1 MNIKRNILLNP
12 GPATTSDTVK
22 QALIVSD
29 ICPREQ
35 EFGMLMDSIRKDL
48 VKVIHGG
55 DDYVAVLFTA
65 SGTGGVEA
73 ALTSAVPLGK
83 KVLIVDNGAYGTRMT
98 QIAKTFHIDVVH
110 YKIPYGDY
118 PDVTEIKK
126 LIEQNNEI
134 SHIAMVHH
142 ETTTGM
148 LNPVKEISQMAHQMG
163 IEMVVDTVSS
173 YAGLPINVKEYNLEF
188 MVSTSNKCIQGM
200 PGLSFVI
207 VKKTALAK
215 LEPNRRSFYLDVLSQ
230 HQCFE
235 KTFQTQFTPPVQIV
249 YALRQALDEYF
260 QETEAG
266 RDKRY
271 RENWKLLYHGVTNIG
286 FKALLPLEQESQ
298 ILTAFC
304 EPLDAVYSFEK
315 MHDYLYNHG
324 FTIYPGKGAKKD
336 TFRLSILG
344 DLYKEDISNFLNVLK
359 EYVKENKISFK
370 YN

>member
-12 GPATTSDTVK
+12 GPATTSDSVK

-48 VKVIHGG
+48 VKVVHGG

-73 ALTSAVPLGK
+73 ALTSAVPIGK
-83 KVLIVDNGAYGTRMT
+83 KLLIVDNGAYGTRMG
-98 QIAKTFHIDVVH
+98 QIAKAFHIDVVP
-110 YKIPYGDY
+110 YKITYGDY
-118 PDVTEIKK
+118 PDVNAIKK
-126 LIEQNNEI
+126 LIIENPDI
-134 SHIAMVHH
+134 SHVAMVHH

-148 LNPVKEISQMAHQMG
+148 LNPVKEVSQMAHQLG
-163 IEMVVDTVSS
+163 VEMVVDTVSS
-173 YAGLPINVKEYNLEF
+173 YAGMRIDVKDYNLEF

-207 VKKTALAK
+207 VKKDALNK

-235 KTFQTQFTPPVQIV
+235 KTMQTQFTPPVQVV

-260 QETEAG
+260 KETEAG
-266 RDKRY
+266 RNNRY
-271 RENWKLLYHGVTNIG
+271 RENWKVLYEGVTGIG
-286 FKALLPLEQESQ
+286 FKALLPIEQESQ

-304 EPLDAVYSFEK
+304 EPLDKGYSFEK
-315 MHDYLYNHG
+315 MHDYLYERG

-336 TFRLSILG
+336 SFRLSILG
-344 DLYKEDISNFLNVLK
+344 DLYKEDITNFLTVLK
-359 EYVKENKISFK
+359 QYVNENAIVFK
-370 YN
+370 YE